1 MVVSDKSEETIID
14 AIEDAARTS
23 KVVIVDLE
31 GTASSRVSF
40 AVSASDLVLIPCQ
53 GSMLDA
59 PETAKAISLV
69 RQTARAM
76 KKEIDYVVVF
86 TKMPAAISTK
96 NFKDIS
102 RQFEDAGI
110 NVLPVQMIEREA
122 FRTVFATGGT
132 IHGLTGSAVSG
143 LTAARENA
151 FALAESI
158 FKRLTAKRKAA

>member
-1 MVVSDKSEETIID
+1 
-14 AIEDAARTS
+14 
-23 KVVIVDLE
+23 
-31 GTASSRVSF
+31 
-40 AVSASDLVLIPCQ
+40 
-53 GSMLDA
+53 
-59 PETAKAISLV
+59 
-69 RQTARAM
+69 M